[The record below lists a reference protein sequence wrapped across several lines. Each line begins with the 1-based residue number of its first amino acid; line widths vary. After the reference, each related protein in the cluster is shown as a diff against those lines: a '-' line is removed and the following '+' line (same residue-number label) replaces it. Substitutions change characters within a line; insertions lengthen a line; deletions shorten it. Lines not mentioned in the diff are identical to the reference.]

1 MINKYLSTVVARVR
15 SYSTLNSIPNGL
27 DRIYSSNHY
36 GRTTKRLFSNEKN
49 TGLEDSDAVPSI
61 WDNPND
67 DFKKIFDNNR
77 HWVDSKLS
85 TNPDYFKKL
94 SGGQTPTFLLV
105 GCSDSR
111 VGAQEIM
118 GLDQGELFVHRNIAN
133 LVVPTD
139 LNFLSVLFYSV
150 NVLKVKEIIVLVGL
164 QIILMI
170 RNDLKCHI
178 ITFHRFLPHHFS

>member
-1 MINKYLSTVVARVR
+1 MRV
-15 SYSTLNSIPNGL
+15 YSTLNSTQYGL
-27 DRIYSSNHY
+27 NQIFSCNLQYAYS
-36 GRTTKRLFSNEKN
+36 GRALKRSFSKKI
-49 TGLEDSDAVPSI
+49 TDSEAAPSI

-77 HWVDSKLS
+77 NWVDSKLAG
-85 TNPDYFKKL
+85 NPDYFKKL

-133 LVVPTD
+133 LVVTTD

-150 NVLKVKEIIVLVGL
+150 NVLKVKEIIVLVRKEDHDIHL
-164 QIILMI
+164 FLRKISIEFS
-170 RNDLKCHI
+170 HPHVSS
-178 ITFHRFLPHHFS
+178 FHTS